1 MEINDKTAAILMA
14 SGFSRRFGSRNKLLV
29 PFRGK
34 PLAKYTL
41 DLVLSLNFSGGIFFV
56 VSSDDVA
63 ALAQDLPGV
72 SVIKN
77 NAPEKGLR
85 ESIRLGVEAAGNMDA
100 AYYLFFHCD
109 QPFLDAVTANS
120 IFDKRGPGFI
130 VEPRCR
136 GMPGNP
142 SLFSALFRDELI
154 SLEAGETP
162 RIIKARHPEAVKIAE
177 ISNPLVFQDIDDE
190 ETMKRLEKEFSE

>member
-1 MEINDKTAAILMA
+1 MEINDKTAVVLMA

-85 ESIRLGVEAAGNMDA
+85 ESIRLGVEAAGNTGA

-109 QPFLDAVTANS
+109 QPFLDTVTANS
-120 IFDKRGPGFI
+120 ILDKRGPGFI
-130 VEPRCR
+130 VEPRYR
-136 GMPGNP
+136 GKPGNP

-162 RIIKARHPEAVKIAE
+162 RIIKARHPEAIKIVE
-177 ISNPLVFQDIDDE
+177 ISNPLVLQDIDDE
-190 ETMKRLEKEFSE
+190 ETMKRLDKEFPE